1 VKRRRSHRKKSSL
14 PSTRVLAA
22 FGTIILVVAL
32 LWQNNWVVPE
42 VIADFEDPKC
52 PQGYVYQITTVCI
65 PIQSAEGGGGG
76 GGDQTDPTVSIS
88 SPQNNQ
94 EFASGTKSIVVM
106 GIASDNIGVT
116 KVEVAVNNGPFIV
129 ASGTGA
135 WQTSLISLSDG
146 NTYTLTVRAIDAA
159 GNTGSKSVLF
169 KVKADNPPPPDGDR
183 DNDGILDSVDLCPDD
198 PETING
204 YLDSDGCPDQPPPPP
219 GDYSKM
225 RGTNLNSC
233 TLFKGCWAAD
243 VAGFDANWPQRQASA
258 STNIGINTWRINV
271 EQEKWVNNKAGFISH
286 LQTLTQTAKNNG
298 INVFI
303 DFFQLNS
310 ATTSHAGFPS
320 NYFNG
325 YALSDTVNVQWWTDF
340 YNDGKLQFCGQVQ
353 YCAWNDH
360 YVFMKEVILA
370 TKQYDNVIGYEIINE
385 PYKGDVT
392 HFQGLGDYHTY
403 IAQKMVADTSDHP
416 EKKIIFTGCVVTGCY
431 VNNGELSNIAA
442 QAPMNINR
450 EVWYLP
456 HNYNDP
462 TKPVWDQK
470 MTAFKT
476 LETSYW
482 KPNPMYS
489 NIKYVGVGEWAI
501 QNNGF
506 SVPDL
511 CSYTQTQKE
520 NLFNVAVI
528 RYNNDKVMSAYWQ
541 AGQSKNDC
549 GAIQTNGIGNS
560 LWNPSTGTLTQWG
573 TDLKKAFADNP
584 VN

>member
-1 VKRRRSHRKKSSL
+1 M
-14 PSTRVLAA
+14 AA
-22 FGTIILVVAL
+22 FGAIILVGTL
-32 LWQNNWVVPE
+32 FWQNNFVFPELVV
-42 VIADFEDPKC
+42 DLDNPKC

-65 PIQSAEGGGGG
+65 PIPTAEGGGGG

-106 GIASDNIGVT
+106 GIASDNIGVI

-146 NTYTLTVRAIDAA
+146 NTYTLTVRAVDAA

-169 KVKADNPPPPDGDR
+169 KVQADNPPPPGDR
-183 DNDGILDSVDLCPDD
+183 DGDGILDSSDLCPDD
-198 PETING
+198 PETVNG
-204 YLDSDGCPDQPPPPP
+204 YLDSDGCPDTPPPPP
-219 GDYSKM
+219 SG
-225 RGTNLNSC
+225 NI
-233 TLFKGCWAAD
+233 
-243 VAGFDANWPQRQASA
+243 
-258 STNIGINTWRINV
+258 IGINMNSPWLYAEGPLRDAAYPDRMASTSQNIGANTWRLNV
-271 EQEKWVNNKAGFISH
+271 MHQKWIANKALFMDNLDDMIRAADSR
-286 LQTLTQTAKNNG
+286 N
-298 INVFI
+298 IDVWI

-310 ATTSHAGFPS
+310 GKTNHVGFPS

-325 YALSDTVNVQWWTDF
+325 YTLGSGEVQWWTDF
-340 YNDGKLQFCGQVQ
+340 YNDGRLQFCGQVQ

-385 PYKGDVT
+385 PYKGDIT

-403 IAQKMVADTSDHP
+403 IAQKIVADTSDHP

-442 QAPMNINR
+442 QAPRNINR
-450 EVWYLP
+450 EVWYFP
-456 HNYNDP
+456 HVYNDP

-470 MTAFKT
+470 MTSFKT

-482 KPNPMYS
+482 KPNPLYT
-489 NIKYVGVGEWAI
+489 NIKYKGVGEWAI
-501 QNNGF
+501 QNDPF
-506 SVPDL
+506 SEPDL
-511 CSYTQTQKE
+511 CSNTLYPTSVKQG
-520 NLFNVAVI
+520 LFDTALNKYKNTYATGHV
-528 RYNNDKVMSAYWQ
+528 YWQ
-541 AGQSKNDC
+541 AGIDKNEC
-549 GAIQTNGIGNS
+549 VNGYSASGVGNS
-560 LWNPSTGTLTQWG
+560 LFEPTTGVLTEWG
-573 TDLKKAFADNP
+573 GYLQNSIAQIY
-584 VN
+584 